1 MSNVSAAAVFQV
13 CYPDDTPQPDLLGL
27 WQAERLDA
35 SFSVGGET
43 PGVVWRVNLPEDP
56 LESAR
61 LLGAQSLSLVN
72 TTLALDAA
80 GPLLSRDLQRAA
92 AGDAGHVA
100 FDLSVASAGRY
111 DLLTQALYAH
121 PGSVSFDLR
130 DELSEAAQTVSNFAV
145 SVQRLVD
152 RFALVES
159 SRGGATGARTRLDW
173 LGDVHTWW
181 LAGSPPPVISR
192 PPPRP
197 GASRGNAP
205 GMAAPGD
212 HSHRRS
218 RQDRHRHGCRT
229 VQPAGDYDR
238 LEIRAESDRAVP
250 NDYPKG
256 ANPMSNGTTTDLAT
270 ALKKAGEELAKQIS
284 DASELQV
291 ETKWVLADEKGDV
304 DWNAAKPAARTTIK
318 LDGDSELIV
327 PMSKEGDTL
336 VVRKDL
342 LALHEANVAN
352 ARAYREKLYDMIYT
366 AAKELGG
373 R

>member
-1 MSNVSAAAVFQV
+1 MSNVSESAVYQV
-13 CYPDDTPQPDLLGL
+13 CYPGAASQPDLLGL
-27 WQAERLDA
+27 WQAEPLDA

-100 FDLSVASAGRY
+100 FDLSAASAGRY

-130 DELSEAAQTVSNFAV
+130 DELSEAAQTVSNFAA

-159 SRGGATGARTRLDW
+159 SRGGAPRARTRLDW

-181 LAGSPPPVISR
+181 LAGSPPPVISDHR
-192 PPPRP
+192 RALAQAVATRQAWLRLATILTA
-197 GASRGNAP
+197 GAAKIGIA
-205 GMAAPGD
+205 MAAGPFNPLAIM
-212 HSHRRS
+212 
-218 RQDRHRHGCRT
+218 T
-229 VQPAGDYDR
+229 AWKYVQKVIEQYR
-238 LEIRAESDRAVP
+238 MI
-250 NDYPKG
+250 
-256 ANPMSNGTTTDLAT
+256 T
-270 ALKKAGEELAKQIS
+270 LKEQ
-284 DASELQV
+284 
-291 ETKWVLADEKGDV
+291 T
-304 DWNAAKPAARTTIK
+304 P
-318 LDGDSELIV
+318 
-327 PMSKEGDTL
+327 
-336 VVRKDL
+336 
-342 LALHEANVAN
+342 
-352 ARAYREKLYDMIYT
+352 
-366 AAKELGG
+366 
-373 R
+373 